1 VTPEPIICV
10 DLNTT
15 HKERWDNVLVFR
27 AGHLCGLKFL
37 FALEQSD
44 AEQAMLFDQR
54 VSFPKQDIPKDVCLF
69 HDETEFRKALRDP
82 HITRS
87 VR

>member
-1 VTPEPIICV
+1 MR
-10 DLNTT
+10 
-15 HKERWDNVLVFR
+15 KERWDNVLVFR

-54 VSFPKQDIPKDVCLF
+54 VSFPCKTYQRTCAFSTTKQSFAKLSGIHTSPEVSD
-69 HDETEFRKALRDP
+69 
-82 HITRS
+82 S
-87 VR
+87 VVTLA